1 MAVASAVA
9 ATKNRKAM
17 YQNIDITNNIREKY
31 GDDVI
36 VFIKEELADD
46 SNYIVVGD
54 CVKQVAQAINSK
66 LGMVAELFSSSMEF
80 PADNLDQVAK
90 DCIKAG
96 YRCCFV

>member
-1 MAVASAVA
+1 
-9 ATKNRKAM
+9 M

-54 CVKQVAQAINSK
+54 CVKQVANAISGK